1 LHCWSHAAF
10 GVAAVVIVS
19 AREGNFFKKSRVW
32 WKVTKHNRSMSLRK
46 SGHREGV
53 GNPSTPA
60 EEDVKV
66 YIYIYNKNLFF
77 EACL

>member
-1 LHCWSHAAF
+1 
-10 GVAAVVIVS
+10 VQ
-19 AREGNFFKKSRVW
+19 EEKKKKISRVW

-46 SGHREGV
+46 SGHKGGV

-66 YIYIYNKNLFF
+66 YIYIYIYNKNLFF

>member
-1 LHCWSHAAF
+1 
-10 GVAAVVIVS
+10 VQ
-19 AREGNFFKKSRVW
+19 EGKKKRRHPRFR

-46 SGHREGV
+46 SGHRGGV

-66 YIYIYNKNLFF
+66 YIYI
-77 EACL
+77 

>member
-1 LHCWSHAAF
+1 
-10 GVAAVVIVS
+10 VIVS
-19 AREGNFFKKSRVW
+19 VRGGKKKKKTSRVW
-32 WKVTKHNRSMSLRK
+32 WKVTKHNISMSLRK
-46 SGHREGV
+46 SGHRGGV

-66 YIYIYNKNLFF
+66 YIYNKNLLF

>member
-1 LHCWSHAAF
+1 
-10 GVAAVVIVS
+10 VQ
-19 AREGNFFKKSRVW
+19 EEKKKKISRVW

-46 SGHREGV
+46 SGHKGGV

-66 YIYIYNKNLFF
+66 YIYIYI
-77 EACL
+77 